1 MRSLRPIS
9 GASTEIEI
17 CAALR
22 LILDSAW
29 FSKSPKL
36 AAFLTFVVG
45 EALAG
50 NADRIKGYTIAV
62 DALGRRHDFDPT
74 TDAIVRVDANRIRR
88 ALKNYYAADGAE
100 DLVVIDL
107 PYRHYVPTFSRRA
120 LCDEPPAIARL
131 TSPPY
136 KTYPDRSRRRQSVL
150 DTIDWL
156 TEFLVR
162 VRRGLQPE

>member
-62 DALGRRHDFDPT
+62 DALG
-74 TDAIVRVDANRIRR
+74 
-88 ALKNYYAADGAE
+88 ADGSRSDSAHR
-100 DLVVIDL
+100 L
-107 PYRHYVPTFSRRA
+107 PKSS
-120 LCDEPPAIARL
+120 DG
-131 TSPPY
+131 
-136 KTYPDRSRRRQSVL
+136 
-150 DTIDWL
+150 
-156 TEFLVR
+156 
-162 VRRGLQPE
+162 RGA